1 MAYLHPQDSGLV
13 VRVVYDGPPEAG
25 KTSSVT
31 WLAKSFG
38 RPVETPAE
46 ENGRTVFFDWLEHRA
61 GVYEGSPVRLQIVS
75 VPGQKRWAR
84 RRKHFVDGADV
95 VVYVGDTSRPR
106 WAETVARWRA
116 LEQEAAAQGEAA
128 MRLVFQANKR
138 DRPDAVPIDEVRAE
152 VGSEAALVEASAA
165 DGTGVQQA
173 FVTAVRLALERTRRL
188 GPVERSPLLEARA
201 ERLVETLRD
210 MDDDPGKGPLT
221 VRPPPLATGD
231 PATRDPLAN
240 LPDGFIWPPATG
252 RALLD
257 EVRVGRLDLASAT
270 EGARTLGLG
279 SEWRIHSAASAVFAN
294 VEDARDSLVAWAR
307 VHARAKE
314 FLSARR
320 CIVLL
325 ETTDHTWRLWQLIYR
340 EPSLRDAFL
349 DDLEGNAKFSAVAG
363 VERSL
368 RALVRA
374 REECRDGAYN
384 LSCNLDTV
392 GFQERGVQ
400 HVGPTEHRPNAP
412 LAEPT
417 LAQQA
422 WDLATLVRDR
432 AWYEP
437 NVLIRARAGLERA
450 PPKLALEVEPLRDLL
465 ARAWDAA

>member
-25 KTSSVT
+25 KTSSVR

-84 RRKHFVDGADV
+84 RRKHFISGADV
-95 VVYVGDTSRPR
+95 VVYVGDTTRPR
-106 WAETVARWRA
+106 WPETIARWRA
-116 LEQEAAAQGEAA
+116 LAEEAAAQGDGA

-138 DRPDAVPIDEVRAE
+138 DRPDAVPIAEVRAE
-152 VGSEAALVEASAA
+152 VGPDAALVEASAT
-165 DGTGVQQA
+165 DGTGVQHA

-188 GPVERSPLLEARA
+188 GPTELSPLLEARA
-201 ERLVETLRD
+201 ERLVETLRE

-221 VRPPPLATGD
+221 VRPPP
-231 PATRDPLAN
+231 PASTSDDPLAS

-252 RALLD
+252 RALLE

-279 SEWRIHSAASAVFAN
+279 SEWRMHSAASAVFIH
-294 VEDARDSLVAWAR
+294 VDDARDALVAWAR
-307 VHARAKE
+307 VHARAKD
-314 FLSARR
+314 FLSPRR

-340 EPSLRDAFL
+340 EPSLRDGFL
-349 DDLEGNAKFSAVAG
+349 DDLEGSATFSAVAR

-374 REECRDGAYN
+374 REVCRDGAYN
-384 LSCNLDTV
+384 LACTLDTV
-392 GFQERGVQ
+392 GFQQRGAQ
-400 HVGPTEHRPNAP
+400 YVGPTEYGKSGV
-412 LAEPT
+412 LVEPT
-417 LAQQA
+417 LAEQA

-437 NVLIRARAGLERA
+437 KVLVRARAGLERA
-450 PPKLALEVEPLRDLL
+450 PPKLDLEGEPLREVL
-465 ARAWDAA
+465 ARAWAD

>member
-25 KTSSVT
+25 KTSSVR

-84 RRKHFVDGADV
+84 RRKHFVSGADV

-106 WAETVARWRA
+106 WPETVARWRA
-116 LEQEAAAQGEAA
+116 LEQEAAAQGDGA

-138 DRPDAVPIDEVRAE
+138 DRPDAVPIAEVRAE
-152 VGSEAALVEASAA
+152 VGAEAALIEASAT

-188 GPVERSPLLEARA
+188 GPSELSPLLEARA

-221 VRPPPLATGD
+221 VRPPP
-231 PATRDPLAN
+231 PAPTSDDPLAN

-279 SEWRIHSAASAVFAN
+279 SEWRMHSAASAVFAN

-320 CIVLL
+320 CIVLV
-325 ETTDHTWRLWQLIYR
+325 ETADHTWRLWQLIYR
-340 EPSLRDAFL
+340 EPSLRDAFAS
-349 DDLEGNAKFSAVAG
+349 DLETSATFSAVAR
-363 VERSL
+363 VEQSVRGL
-368 RALVRA
+368 LRA
-374 REECRDGAYN
+374 RELCRENAYK
-384 LSCNLDTV
+384 LACTLDTV
-392 GFQERGVQ
+392 GLRQRGVQ
-400 HVGPTEHRPNAP
+400 YVGPTEYGPGGRHT
-412 LAEPT
+412 EPT
-417 LAQQA
+417 LAEQA

-437 NVLIRARAGLERA
+437 KVLVRARAGLERA
-450 PPKLALEVEPLRDLL
+450 PPELDLEGEPLRELL
-465 ARAWDAA
+465 GRAWAAT